1 MTLKELLAGL
11 DILSSSADLNTDIHE
26 VQYDSRLVEPGDLF
40 IAVPGAAADGQS
52 RRVSATKPA
61 VASPSMSVESAS
73 NTSAKPSRAM
83 RSFSS
88 PRRSRSGPM
97 RRAGESLPPSTW

>member
-40 IAVPGAAADGQS
+40 IAVPGAAADGHRFIPMARAKGAACVLCEKIPPPPTSSRAFWS
-52 RRVSATKPA
+52 RRPG
-61 VASPSMSVESAS
+61 
-73 NTSAKPSRAM
+73 
-83 RSFSS
+83 
-88 PRRSRSGPM
+88 PR
-97 RRAGESLPPSTW
+97 WD